1 MLSKLGNMYN
11 ASQNFSSFLNNY
23 TPDLVTP
30 PSYTNLASNVYGGTN
45 NYTAI
50 PPSYGNYSVTNPMS
64 ITDFAN
70 QQYINNAYSDLV
82 ANSIANA
89 NASQFISTPNQD
101 FSAWDGSFNN
111 DMDFALAKVDQPFWE
126 YDTVEGGAFSNTD
139 GGEAAYWS
147 DLADQVQSENEA
159 LVTGR
164 ELAESVIDT
173 DGSMQITET
182 EVLDLSR
189 EAILGKPEK
198 YGDTTA
204 EQLADGIM
212 ADIDAGNFS
221 SADFEQYLA
230 DSGNSLDSIEGFD
243 YQSMKAAA
251 NGTVGSLAQKL
262 KAANDG
268 GYGVK
273 LVDDMYYDQAQNDPM
288 MMTYGQYED
297 LAFGDPFTAVEG
309 DFLVQPMSTE
319 GMSYGDFMLSG
330 DPTNPI
336 QSTRLNSIQRKL
348 SPQGTQWT
356 DIDKFNPYDLTGF
369 SRGDARESYT
379 DFLRGMPV
387 YDNNGYGLNPTVRK
401 ATNFLGNI
409 LDPIDDLVTGTGK
422 LIGGGIS
429 KVGDVVSGIPI
440 IGNALGGSLR
450 GLGGGIA
457 GTAYGL
463 GDLIDQGPQNLISS
477 PVQALQG
484 LGQLAMGDTDRGL
497 NNLGRAG
504 TDLIQIGKDVFSVP
518 AGMAQTV
525 VNTIRPLIPKNLK
538 ISISVGAGGGGGGG
552 GGRRPEE
559 KKKSSQVTRQ
569 TKTGNIRGRD
579 GSRTQPIRFDN
590 DGNPVTSG
598 RTGSRSGGQGLSG
611 ASPAG
616 DYDLST
622 EAGQRAYAQAYKN
635 QAFDSSSPYYL
646 PTILDGLGIPNLM
659 SGGNDNSSFSL
670 LDYVNTDIDYRNTG
684 RESEPVSEIEAL
696 TKEVAD
702 LKAMG
707 NQSVPAAYRV

>member
-1 MLSKLGNMYN
+1 MPQKQRFHGQESPQKVFEYLTKGKMLSKLVNMYN
-11 ASQNFSSFLNNY
+11 ASQNFSSFLNSY
-23 TPDLVTP
+23 TPTLDPITISP
-30 PSYTNLASNVYGGTN
+30 AFDNLASNVYGGTS
-45 NYTAI
+45 NYTAT
-50 PPSYGNYSVTNPMS
+50 PPSYGNYSFTNPMS
-64 ITDFAN
+64 VADFAN
-70 QQYINNAYSDLV
+70 QQYINNAYNDLV

-89 NASQFISTPNQD
+89 NASQFINTDNLD
-101 FSAWDGSFNN
+101 FSAFDGSFNN

-126 YDTVEGGAFSNTD
+126 YDTVEGGAFSDTD

-147 DLADQVQSENEA
+147 DLAEQVKSENEA

-243 YQSMKAAA
+243 YDGMKAAA

-297 LAFGDPFTAVEG
+297 LVFGDPFTAVEG

-379 DFLRGMPV
+379 DFLRGLPV

-401 ATNFLGNI
+401 ATNLLGNI

-422 LIGGGIS
+422 LLGGGIS

-440 IGNALGGSLR
+440 IGNALGSSLR
-450 GLGGGIA
+450 GLGGGIT

-477 PVQALQG
+477 PVQAIQG
-484 LGQLAMGDTDRGL
+484 LGQLAMGDRDRGL

-504 TDLIQIGKDVFSVP
+504 TDSVSY
-518 AGMAQTV
+518 THL
-525 VNTIRPLIPKNLK
+525 T
-538 ISISVGAGGGGGGG
+538 
-552 GGRRPEE
+552 
-559 KKKSSQVTRQ
+559 
-569 TKTGNIRGRD
+569 
-579 GSRTQPIRFDN
+579 
-590 DGNPVTSG
+590 
-598 RTGSRSGGQGLSG
+598 
-611 ASPAG
+611 
-616 DYDLST
+616 
-622 EAGQRAYAQAYKN
+622 
-635 QAFDSSSPYYL
+635 L
-646 PTILDGLGIPNLM
+646 PT
-659 SGGNDNSSFSL
+659 
-670 LDYVNTDIDYRNTG
+670 
-684 RESEPVSEIEAL
+684 
-696 TKEVAD
+696 
-702 LKAMG
+702 KA
-707 NQSVPAAYRV
+707 